1 MLRLQTIVLLVAAFA
16 LGCGGGLWT
25 YTTATRNEQMFADRI
40 KQIVRQDYGMETLKT
55 AILDVVQQSVILFL
69 SAHKFPNFSVQRG
82 GPNKTRR
89 LWSIVSA
96 SRLFNFWKKKE
107 NRKKRK
113 LQIFDDFKFKRN
125 FIENLKFYRMMYN
138 RLKFEL

>member
-89 LWSIVSA
+89 L
-96 SRLFNFWKKKE
+96 
-107 NRKKRK
+107 
-113 LQIFDDFKFKRN
+113 
-125 FIENLKFYRMMYN
+125 
-138 RLKFEL
+138 

>member
-1 MLRLQTIVLLVAAFA
+1 VLGLQTIVLLVAAFA

-82 GPNKTRR
+82 APIKLNVFGR
-89 LWSIVSA
+89 SIVSA
-96 SRLFNFWKKKE
+96 SRLVIQFLKKE
-107 NRKKRK
+107 KK
-113 LQIFDDFKFKRN
+113 N
-125 FIENLKFYRMMYN
+125 
-138 RLKFEL
+138 